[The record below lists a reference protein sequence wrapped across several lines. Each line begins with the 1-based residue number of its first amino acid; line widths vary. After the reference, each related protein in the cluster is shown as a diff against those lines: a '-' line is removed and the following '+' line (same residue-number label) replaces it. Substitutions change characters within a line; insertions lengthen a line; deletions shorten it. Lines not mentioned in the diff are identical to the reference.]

1 MNTEEILSTFARF
14 AYDELGT
21 DMDAIDALQN
31 DIERLKAGQLTFKPL
46 IKQLISLCNEYELKE
61 TYNIVMSFHS
71 KPKVNETLDF
81 ARWKM
86 LKESGI
92 YTVDRAINDYTAEVD
107 SAHKMKKDGTKEVSG
122 RVAGEELA
130 DGRTSVPIDEYIRY
144 WENGL
149 KKLKKMRDDGETD
162 ASEFNY

>member
-1 MNTEEILSTFARF
+1 
-14 AYDELGT
+14 
-21 DMDAIDALQN
+21 
-31 DIERLKAGQLTFKPL
+31 
-46 IKQLISLCNEYELKE
+46 
-61 TYNIVMSFHS
+61 
-71 KPKVNETLDF
+71 
-81 ARWKM
+81 
-86 LKESGI
+86 
-92 YTVDRAINDYTAEVD
+92 
-107 SAHKMKKDGTKEVSG
+107 MKKDGTKEVSG

>member
-1 MNTEEILSTFARF
+1 MKTEEILSTFARF

-61 TYNIVMSFHS
+61 TYMIVMSFHD

-92 YTVDRAINDYTAEVD
+92 YCRSCY
-107 SAHKMKKDGTKEVSG
+107 
-122 RVAGEELA
+122 
-130 DGRTSVPIDEYIRY
+130 
-144 WENGL
+144 
-149 KKLKKMRDDGETD
+149 
-162 ASEFNY
+162 